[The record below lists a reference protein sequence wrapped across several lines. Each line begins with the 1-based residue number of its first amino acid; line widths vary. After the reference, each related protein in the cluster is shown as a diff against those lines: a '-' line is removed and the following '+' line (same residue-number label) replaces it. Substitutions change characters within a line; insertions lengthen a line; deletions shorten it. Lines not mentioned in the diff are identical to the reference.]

1 MNKIERIGGHLMKMA
16 NLLSSCCSSCVV
28 VVVGLSGGH
37 VFILTN
43 WQADRE
49 GEDEEEK
56 ENAESEKDALQTIRG
71 VICSI
76 DGQPMIQLKG
86 APSESERE
94 GECCL
99 INCISFHC
107 SC

>member
-28 VVVGLSGGH
+28 VVGLSGGH

-49 GEDEEEK
+49 GERMRK
-56 ENAESEKDALQTIRG
+56 KKTRKAKKMHCRLF
-71 VICSI
+71 
-76 DGQPMIQLKG
+76 
-86 APSESERE
+86 E
-94 GECCL
+94 G
-99 INCISFHC
+99 
-107 SC
+107 